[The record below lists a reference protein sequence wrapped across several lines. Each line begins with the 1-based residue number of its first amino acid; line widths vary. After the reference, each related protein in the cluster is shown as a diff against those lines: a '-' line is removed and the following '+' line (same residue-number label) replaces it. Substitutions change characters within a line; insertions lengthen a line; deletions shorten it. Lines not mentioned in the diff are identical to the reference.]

1 MILQGKIVEAQ
12 PQSAGS
18 RKRRVIRVDQHV
30 IQIAMNHARD
40 RVTNPGIKESR
51 KKIPYYYRI
60 TYEYAKKC
68 MAEGMLQVDG
78 VMCHHCAEVI
88 MEGSDA
94 LSMAKN
100 NGRKY
105 FHTWCAHELHL
116 L

>member
-1 MILQGKIVEAQ
+1 MILQGKIVETP
-12 PQSAGS
+12 PQHAGS
-18 RKRRVIRVDQHV
+18 RKRRVITIDQHV
-30 IQIAMNHARD
+30 IQIAMARVHD

-60 TYEYAKKC
+60 MHEYAKKC
-68 MAEGMLQVDG
+68 MAEGLPQVDG

-105 FHTWCAHELHL
+105 FHTHCAYDLHL